1 MKYYNCQQTD
11 ELYVKYD
18 QIIEPLTS
26 EVKMKKKKNAMPL
39 CQSRNSWFETTEIQS
54 LKKEYV

>member
-18 QIIEPLTS
+18 QIIELPTS
-26 EVKMKKKKNAMPL
+26 EVKMKKKKKTQCHNVKVG
-39 CQSRNSWFETTEIQS
+39 TVD
-54 LKKEYV
+54 LKQQKFKA